1 MISIENLHFT
11 YDIQNAFGLY
21 DINLEFKAGEIVALL
36 GPNGSGKTT
45 LLKCLYGALKPHAG
59 VIYLNGKNLLEF
71 KSSELAR
78 HVGGV
83 PQSHIPSFP
92 FKSIDVVV
100 MGRTP
105 HTSIF
110 SSPSERDYEKAREFF
125 EELGIAELT
134 ERPYTHI
141 SGGERQ
147 LVFVARA
154 LMQEPKVLLLDEP
167 TAHLDIKN
175 RVKVLRAVK
184 RIAGKGEI
192 TVVMSLHDPNEA
204 MLFSN
209 KILLLKNGKVQA
221 YGPPRE
227 VISEEVLRNLYGEDF
242 NIFTAGNRKIVVY
255 DIQ

>member
-11 YDIQNAFGLY
+11 YDTRDRFGLY
-21 DINLEFKAGEIVALL
+21 DINLEFRAGEIVALL

-45 LLKCLYGALKPHAG
+45 LLKCLYGAIKLDTGA
-59 VIYLNGKNLLEF
+59 IYLNGKNLLKF

-78 HVGGV
+78 HLGGV

-105 HTSIF
+105 HTGIF
-110 SSPSERDYEKAREFF
+110 SSPSEKDYENAREIFK
-125 EELGIAELT
+125 ELEIPELT

-154 LMQEPKVLLLDEP
+154 LMQDPKVLLLDEP

-175 RVKVLRAVK
+175 RVKVLRAIK
-184 RIAGKGEI
+184 RIAEKNKI
-192 TVVMSLHDPNEA
+192 TVVMSVHDPNEA
-204 MLFSN
+204 ILFSS
-209 KILLLKNGKVQA
+209 KILLLKDGKIQD
-221 YGPPRE
+221 YGPTEE
-227 VISEEVLRNLYGEDF
+227 VIRQETLRELYDTDF
-242 NIFTAGNRKIVVY
+242 SILIEKNRKIVVY
-255 DIQ
+255 NI